1 MWVQC
6 NGGFIDS
13 SVNVNSTEQEQLSSG
28 DICLLAAAFYSMNRL
43 STASE
48 PNVGRLLLV
57 FMQFLSSADAQKRL
71 SASNLTALFA
81 NKSAAASEAISKIFR
96 NPNWT
101 HIRKVIFPHYFDF
114 HQISTNKRKSRSK
127 F

>member
-71 SASNLTALFA
+71 SASNLTVLFA

-96 NPNWT
+96 NPIWT
-101 HIRKVIFPHYFDF
+101 QIRKVIFSI
-114 HQISTNKRKSRSK
+114 ISTFIK
-127 F
+127 